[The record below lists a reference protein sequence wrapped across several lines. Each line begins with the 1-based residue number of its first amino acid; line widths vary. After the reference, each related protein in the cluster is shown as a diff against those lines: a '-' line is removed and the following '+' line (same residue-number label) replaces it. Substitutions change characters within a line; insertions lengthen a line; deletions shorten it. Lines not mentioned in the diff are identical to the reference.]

1 MCAAE
6 RSPVIRLDPA
16 DNIVV
21 ARRPVPAGT
30 WIPSEG
36 ITAQSDIPLGHK
48 ISTRSIRKG
57 EPVLKYNTVI
67 GYASRDVEAGTHM
80 HNDTIHFDA
89 VAQDAPFCVDYRP
102 VELVPPAQRRLP
114 DFSAHRKYRNHTQ
127 WYPWNPPAF
136 FPRSHNNQNGCH
148 CRLAVRC
155 LPLPFLLPA
164 GRQIPCLPH
173 GFPYPAQLDSTQ
185 SPMLPLFRPHCHG
198 QKASNPAAKRQ
209 VCGYGR

>member
-1 MCAAE
+1 MCASE

-48 ISTRSIRKG
+48 ISTRAIRKG

-102 VELVPPAQRRLP
+102 VEPAH
-114 DFSAHRKYRNHTQ
+114 SNHANDHWWTHL
-127 WYPWNPPAF
+127 
-136 FPRSHNNQNGCH
+136 R
-148 CRLAVRC
+148 
-155 LPLPFLLPA
+155 
-164 GRQIPCLPH
+164 
-173 GFPYPAQLDSTQ
+173 
-185 SPMLPLFRPHCHG
+185 
-198 QKASNPAAKRQ
+198 
-209 VCGYGR
+209 